1 MTKLEFML
9 AKEWT
14 KNFKKPRG
22 VEDYEPPIEWKASE
36 KMDGYRGRYS
46 KKNKKFIS
54 RNQKEYN
61 APKWY
66 IDGMPDVDMDGEL
79 WIGREPKDFQSMGT
93 IRKKV
98 PIDEE
103 WMKVKYCV
111 YDFPEINYKFGD
123 RYKIMKK
130 NEKKIKENW
139 NSYRKTLEPKFHSM
153 SCPIIILP
161 QITIKS
167 LEHMEQ
173 FYEKILENKGE
184 GIMLKCPNSDYING
198 RSNYLL
204 KYKPLFDAEAEIVGY
219 KKGTNKYEGLLGAF
233 ICRPLNNKD
242 DHFIRDMNKDNE
254 FAMSGMNDSVR
265 TTYEKTHPIGTIV
278 TYNYNGFLDS
288 GKPRFSRYMRIR
300 TDIIIKDNKMEP
312 STETIEKCISIFTKI
327 SSNETANGQNFKSSA
342 YNKAISQ
349 LKTLED
355 DSELTP
361 DNLIKLNGI
370 GKSIIEKIME
380 IVSTGTCKQ
389 YENIKDIKDTKEV
402 FMEIHGVGSVK
413 AKQLSGVFKS
423 MEELK
428 NCKTLDNYLNETQLK
443 GLKYNE
449 DIQKRIPYL
458 EIYKHEK
465 VLKQILNDIDSTAEL
480 IITGSFRRG
489 KETSG
494 DIDVL
499 IKTPSVKNTSIYEQ
513 FIEKLNELYMIETL
527 SNGKKKF
534 MGICKLSN
542 IIKEDITLPCRRID
556 IMFTRPQEYPFA
568 ILYFTGSKEF
578 NVKMRGELLEK
589 GLSLNEYGVKNVETK
604 KMVKHN
610 CLTEEDVFK
619 LLEYDYIHP
628 QAR

>member
-22 VEDYEPPIEWKASE
+22 VEDYEPPIGWKASE
-36 KMDGYRGRYS
+36 KMDGYRGRFC

-66 IDGMPDVDMDGEL
+66 IDGMPNVDMDGEL

-139 NSYRKTLEPKFHSM
+139 NSYRKTLELKFHSM
-153 SCPIIILP
+153 PCPIIILP

-184 GIMLKCPNSDYING
+184 GIMLKCPNSDYMNG

-204 KYKPLFDAEAEIVGY
+204 KYKPLSDAEAEIVGY
-219 KKGTNKYEGLLGAF
+219 KKGTNKYEGMLGAF

-265 TTYEKTHPIGTIV
+265 TTYEETHPIGTIV

-288 GKPRFSRYMRIR
+288 GKPRFARYMRIR
-300 TDIIIKDNKMEP
+300 TDIIIKDKKKES
-312 STETIEKCISIFTKI
+312 STETIEKCVSIFTKI
-327 SSNETANGQNFKSSA
+327 SSNEKANGQNFKSSA

-349 LKTLED
+349 LKTLKD

-413 AKQLSGVFKS
+413 AKQLSSVFKS

-443 GLKYNE
+443 GLKYHE

-465 VLKQILNDIDSTAEL
+465 VLKKILNDIDSTAEL

-513 FIEKLNELYMIETL
+513 FIEKLNELYMVETL

-542 IIKEDITLPCRRID
+542 IIKEDINLPCRRID